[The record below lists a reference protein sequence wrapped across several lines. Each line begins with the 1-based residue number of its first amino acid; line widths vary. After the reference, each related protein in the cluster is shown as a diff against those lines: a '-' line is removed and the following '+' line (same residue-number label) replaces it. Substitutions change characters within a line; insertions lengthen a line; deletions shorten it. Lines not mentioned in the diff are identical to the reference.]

1 MSFDDFKLKKTSNCT
16 LWLRRSFILR
26 EASELWDSGKHFF
39 GMTPYFS
46 KRQDGLGYIYTST
59 VQFILQG

>member
-1 MSFDDFKLKKTSNCT
+1 M
-16 LWLRRSFILR
+16 SFILR

-46 KRQDGLGYIYTST
+46 ADSRSPILKQ
-59 VQFILQG
+59 VHFISYYKTN